1 MLQKIKDFGELVV
14 FKHTIFSSTFLL
26 VAVAVA
32 FHRIESINA
41 TLWIR
46 SIALK

>member
-26 VAVAVA
+26 VAVA
-32 FHRIESINA
+32 FHSVKSSINA

-46 SIALK
+46 SIALR